1 MRIVKAL
8 VQEASL
14 RALVVITYRILGRG
28 MPQKGLA
35 RDHHTIHNFAS
46 GAALSGF
53 GEVDVRKL

>member
-14 RALVVITYRILGRG
+14 RALVVISDRILGRG

-35 RDHHTIHNFAS
+35 RDHRTIHNFT
-46 GAALSGF
+46 GEAALSGF

>member
-14 RALVVITYRILGRG
+14 RTLVVITDRLLGRG

-35 RDHHTIHNFAS
+35 RDHRTIHNFDCE
-46 GAALSGF
+46 AALSGF
-53 GEVDVRKL
+53 GEADVRNL